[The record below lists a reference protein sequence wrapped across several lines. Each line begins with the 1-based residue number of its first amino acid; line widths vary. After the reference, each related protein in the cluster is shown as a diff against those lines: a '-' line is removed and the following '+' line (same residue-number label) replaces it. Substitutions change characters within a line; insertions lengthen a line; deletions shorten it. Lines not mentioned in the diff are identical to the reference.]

1 MKTIGDRIKE
11 KRKEMGL
18 TQLQLAERLGV
29 TDRAVSKWEQ
39 NEGNPDFSIL
49 PALAN
54 TLGMTLDYLI
64 SGVEP
69 AVNLE
74 DMDAEKRAFYLIDKD
89 DGENF
94 VKYGYPKPYILFDD
108 TTKSICGYAN
118 RAAAGFE
125 TKIRDAVYSGRK
137 PKVFDAL
144 IKSYL
149 TFDKNQ
155 KNNMLYNSLSS
166 ASLFYDCLDDFVIL
180 CALSGR
186 TDILDE
192 IGFKFFAIGDRKSAN
207 RDFQYAVDDPKSTYL
222 ISEETLRLVLTS
234 EDVPEKTKRY
244 IAEIEFL
251 QPAKYPKP
259 ERIAFLADRIV
270 AILYESKQYD
280 LLKIAL
286 ERMTKNALDSKNVIC
301 EGGEYMGKVY
311 FRVEHP
317 FHNETRKIPL
327 AVIPGIDIAIQIAR
341 QNNDVEWL
349 KTFSAY
355 NATVNGIYG
364 DLHEV
369 VSQDELEMHR
379 TQANPK
385 STYSEILISK
395 FTRLELIAFGDA
407 LTDWEHL
414 DDSDPI
420 HALELALKNLKKNYE
435 IIKDLPICYPELFRN
450 MVERKDM
457 KALFALA
464 SNYGLSTLQDEILT
478 GDGAAIMKWV
488 NSFFA
493 SYELPKDVFDK
504 YKVGEEE
511 KKQIYAMRQRQS
523 HVCPI
528 PKEDAEPIYGTPEYV
543 KKKKTLVY
551 DRFKDE
557 LEGKLERLT
566 QSKRREENF
575 KRISAE
581 ITPELLL
588 KKLDEGDEDGA
599 VVKLCTLL
607 EATLQYRFR
616 YDGELFAMIDAYF
629 KDHLQE
635 QELHNLWDDEDNNY
649 YQYKKEDEETVEE
662 NKRRERVRGLLHK
675 LRMRRNH
682 ILHPAAQDVAIT
694 REEIKQ
700 CISIVKNI

>member
-74 DMDAEKRAFYLIDKD
+74 DMDAEKRALYLIEKD
-89 DGENF
+89 DAENF

-108 TTKSICGYAN
+108 MTKSICGYAN
-118 RAAAGFE
+118 RGATRFE
-125 TKIRDAVYSGRK
+125 TKIRDAVYAGRK

-155 KNNMLYNSLSS
+155 KTNMLYNSLSS
-166 ASLFYDCLDDFVIL
+166 ASLFYDVLDDFVIL

-192 IGFKFFAIGDRKSAN
+192 IGFKFFAIGDRKTAN

-222 ISEETLRLVLTS
+222 ISEETLRFILTS
-234 EDVPEKTKRY
+234 EDVPQKSKQY
-244 IAEIEFL
+244 IAEIEFF
-251 QPAKYPKP
+251 QPIKYPRR
-259 ERIAFLADRIV
+259 ERIAFLVDHIV
-270 AILYESKQYD
+270 GALYESKQFD
-280 LLKIAL
+280 LLKLAL
-286 ERMTKNALDSKNVIC
+286 ERMTKNAVDSKTVIC
-301 EGGEYMGKVY
+301 KSGEYNDTVY
-311 FRVEHP
+311 FRVEKP
-317 FHNETRKIPL
+317 SWNETRKIPL
-327 AVIPGIDIAIQIAR
+327 AVIPGISSAIKIAK

-349 KTFSAY
+349 KTFSDY
-355 NATVNGIYG
+355 NAVVNEIYG
-364 DLHEV
+364 SNHAV
-369 VSQDELEMHR
+369 VSEDELEMHR

-395 FTRLELIAFGDA
+395 HTRMELVAFGDA
-407 LTDWEHL
+407 LTDWKPI
-414 DDSDPI
+414 DDSDPVP
-420 HALELALKNLKKNYE
+420 ALELALKNLKKNYE
-435 IIKDLPICYPELFRN
+435 ILKDLPICYHELFEA

-464 SNYGLSTLQDEILT
+464 SKYGLSSLQDAILT
-478 GDGAAIMKWV
+478 GDGAAIMEWV
-488 NSFFA
+488 DSFFCSPEVSSETFA
-493 SYELPKDVFDK
+493 K

-511 KKQIYAMRQRQS
+511 RRQIYAMRQRQS

-528 PKEDAEPIYGTPEYV
+528 PKEDSTPTYGSPEYV
-543 KKKKTLVY
+543 MKMKASVY
-551 DRFKDE
+551 GRVKDE
-557 LEGKLERLT
+557 LDGKLERWT
-566 QSKRREENF
+566 QAKKREEDF

-588 KKLDEGDEDGA
+588 KKIDEGDEDGA

-607 EATLQYRFR
+607 EATLRYRFR
-616 YDGELFAMIDAYF
+616 YDGELFAMLDTYF

-649 YQYKKEDEETVEE
+649 YQYKKEDEETKEE
-662 NKRRERVRGLLHK
+662 NLRREQVRGLLHK

-682 ILHPAAQDVAIT
+682 ILHPAAQDVTIT